1 MPMNGTK
8 KRTKTSAKKENIV
21 VEIQYATEITELPT
35 KQQFRK
41 WVGATLSDHRDQAEL
56 TIRIVDEK
64 EGAMLNDQW
73 RKSPGPTN
81 VLSFPYEDTEN
92 KYALGLLGD
101 IIICAPVVVQEALE
115 QGKPLESHWA
125 HMVVHGTLHLLGYD
139 HIKADELER
148 METLEIKI
156 LEHLGYDDPYKYVD
170 NI

>member
-64 EGAMLNDQW
+64 EGAMLNEQW

-92 KYALGLLGD
+92 KYAPGLLGD